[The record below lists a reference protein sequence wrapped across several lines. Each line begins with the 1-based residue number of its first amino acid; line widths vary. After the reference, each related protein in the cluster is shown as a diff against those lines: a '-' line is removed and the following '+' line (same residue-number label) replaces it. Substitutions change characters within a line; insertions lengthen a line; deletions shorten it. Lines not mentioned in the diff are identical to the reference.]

1 MLSKIKPQLEPLRLI
16 IAKPFVGIHPN
27 ILSLFGVLFS
37 ILFFFALLQ
46 HAYIVACLA
55 LVGTAFD
62 MVDGTVARL
71 RGKESPFGEV
81 LDSVLDRVSDSII
94 IIAFGFAGLVHWGIV
109 ALLLMFS
116 LLTSY
121 ARHRGEE
128 AIILHNKEFKHYKL
142 DGGTIERPERIIIIF
157 LTVLIQQFFPIHVLC
172 TLTIPDIVFL
182 FLAVLSCITV
192 IQRVIRTFVLLQKPY

>member
-1 MLSKIKPQLEPLRLI
+1 MLSKIKPRLEPLRLI

-37 ILFFFALLQ
+37 ILFFFALLR
-46 HAYIVACLA
+46 HAYIIACLA
-55 LVGTAFD
+55 LIGTAFD

-94 IIAFGFAGLVHWGIV
+94 IIAFGFSGLVNWGIV
-109 ALLLMFS
+109 ALLLIFS

-128 AIILHNKEFKHYKL
+128 AIILHTKEFKNYKL
-142 DGGTIERPERIIIIF
+142 EGGTIERPERIIIIF
-157 LTVLIQQFFPIHVLC
+157 FTVLIQQFFPIRFLC
-172 TLTIPDIVFL
+172 SLTISDLVFL
-182 FLAVLSCITV
+182 LLILLSAVTV
-192 IQRVIRTFVLLQKPY
+192 VQRVIRTFILLRKPH